1 MKISKKCWDYLK
13 VQRTRLVTQHNL
25 DDNSSETE
33 ITIELHKMNSLDM
46 QIIAPKLNNN
56 VTSVVDIGCGM
67 GLIDIGLYH
76 YYHEN
81 DGITF
86 YLVDKSEKPHE
97 NKVYRGFREN
107 YCFYN
112 SLPLAVENLK
122 NNGVKDYNIIPIDV
136 VLNPTALERLR
147 GVDLVLSLLSCGWH
161 YPLTHY
167 IDTIYSMIND
177 GSGLLIID
185 IRNDTNGEEILN
197 KYFHTVRK
205 VENPSEKAIGWRYI
219 CRGKRWQPL

>member
-1 MKISKKCWDYLK
+1 MKISKECWNYLK
-13 VQRTRLVTQHNL
+13 VQRTRLVTQHGL
-25 DDNSSETE
+25 KDDSSETD
-33 ITIELHKMNSLDM
+33 ITIELHKMLSLDI
-46 QIIAPKLNNN
+46 QTIASKLNNKI
-56 VTSVVDIGCGM
+56 TSVVDIGCGM

-86 YLVDKSEKPHE
+86 YLVDKSEEPHE
-97 NKVYRGFREN
+97 NKVYRGYREN

-112 SLPLAVENLK
+112 SLPLAVQNLM
-122 NNGVKDYNIIPIDV
+122 NNGVKHYNIIPIDV
-136 VLNPTALERLR
+136 VLTPNALTRLE
-147 GVDLVLSLLSCGWH
+147 GVDLVISLLSCGWH

-167 IDTIYSMIND
+167 IKTIYNMLLM
-177 GSGLLIID
+177 GSGVLIID
-185 IRNDTNGEEILN
+185 IRNDTNGEEILK
-197 KYFHTVRK
+197 KYFHVVRK